1 MFVGSRRLKV
11 AAAAVFFSVVV
22 MLGGCSLDPQKGKV
36 KYLESG
42 KRYLKAGKYQEA
54 SIQFRNA
61 IELDPRFAEAYYQLA
76 QAELSLKQWNGAF
89 AALRQTIDLDPQRVD
104 AHVDVGRLYVAS
116 KDYQK

>member
-1 MFVGSRRLKV
+1 MFVVSRRFKP
-11 AAAAVFFSVVV
+11 AAGLVLLLVV

-61 IELDPRFAEAYYQLA
+61 IKLDPRFAEAYYQLA
-76 QAELSLKQWNGAF
+76 QAELSLKQ
-89 AALRQTIDLDPQRVD
+89 
-104 AHVDVGRLYVAS
+104 
-116 KDYQK
+116 